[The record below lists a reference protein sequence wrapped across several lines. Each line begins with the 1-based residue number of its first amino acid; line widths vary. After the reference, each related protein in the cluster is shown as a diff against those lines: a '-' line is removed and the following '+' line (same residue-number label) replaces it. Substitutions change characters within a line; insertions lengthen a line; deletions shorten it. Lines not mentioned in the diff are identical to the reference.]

1 MKPRGL
7 AGYKEVSNV
16 SAASEASPA
25 ELINLVFDRVIDAL
39 KLSVRQIESG
49 KGCEESSQRAI
60 DLITQGLQAS
70 LDFERGGEISKNL
83 ASLYDWSVRQII
95 MARSKNNAALLD
107 AVVAVMSD
115 LQDGW
120 RSVLQAERGYQGAP
134 QGPMAPAVKNDPEFA
149 AELGS
154 RLRVSA

>member
-1 MKPRGL
+1 MKSRGL

-25 ELINLVFDRVIDAL
+25 ELINLVFDRVLDSL
-39 KLSVRQIESG
+39 KQAVHQIESG
-49 KGCEESSQRAI
+49 KGCQESSQRAI

-70 LDFERGGEISKNL
+70 LDFERGGDISRNL
-83 ASLYDWSVRQII
+83 ASLYEWSVRQII

-107 AVVAVMSD
+107 AVIAVMTD

-120 RSVLQAERGYQGAP
+120 RSVVQTETGYRRAPTVPTIPNDLEPTAESAP
-134 QGPMAPAVKNDPEFA
+134 
-149 AELGS
+149 

>member
-25 ELINLVFDRVIDAL
+25 ELINLVFDRVMDSL
-39 KLSVRQIESG
+39 KLAVRQIESG
-49 KGCEESSQRAI
+49 RGCEESSQRAI

-83 ASLYDWSVRQII
+83 ASLYEWSVRQII

-107 AVVAVMSD
+107 AVLAVMTD
-115 LQDGW
+115 LQAGW
-120 RSVLQAERGYQGAP
+120 RSVLMAERGYRAAP
-134 QGPMAPAVKNDPEFA
+134 QAPAAPATPSDPELGP
-149 AELGS
+149 ELGA
-154 RLRVSA
+154 RVRVSA